1 MRNGNR
7 IRNRDSVRIRDRI
20 RIKTRIRIRDRIKY
34 RERIRNRNR
43 IRNRDSIR
51 NNIRTM
57 ARNGD
62 MIVANAVLLKI
73 RLKRISPGT
82 TRPLSKST
90 RTQQKTKVAYQ
101 SSYYS
106 GSKTTKEH
114 KRSLST

>member
-1 MRNGNR
+1 MRNWNR
-7 IRNRDSVRIRDRI
+7 IRDRDSFRIRDRI
-20 RIKTRIRIRDRIKY
+20 RIKTRTRIRDRIKI
-34 RERIRNRNR
+34 RERIRNRNRIRNWDR

-62 MIVANAVLLKI
+62 MIVVNSVLLKI

-90 RTQQKTKVAYQ
+90 RTQPT
-101 SSYYS
+101 
-106 GSKTTKEH
+106 
-114 KRSLST
+114 RL